1 MKTVFQELE
10 ECYYSDEE
18 ELVKTDRRSS
28 KVDYDEDDEMEDEED
43 DDDYEDDVD
52 ETLDDILKLA
62 EDDDEGE
69 DPGDQMIF
77 IDSLEKKWIIKI
89 WLLRIIKT
97 CFCGRYSLTQKLP
110 YVRLLGPDY
119 PPRIHR

>member
-110 YVRLLGPDY
+110 
-119 PPRIHR
+119 